1 MDSKP
6 FRKGTDIFR
15 YHTYLVLQGARDGV
29 QRRKRNMIIA
39 IVLGAISGV
48 LGFLPLYLGLRLA
61 RKATP
66 TSNLGHAGALLL
78 GVLLSFL
85 ILVAAFGTCA
95 LAARDL
101 VLPFVLAE
109 VAGLVVSAIAFGFG
123 TLVRK

>member
-1 MDSKP
+1 
-6 FRKGTDIFR
+6 
-15 YHTYLVLQGARDGV
+15 
-29 QRRKRNMIIA
+29 MIAA
-39 IVLGAISGV
+39 IVLGAVSGI

-85 ILVAAFGTCA
+85 ILVAAFIVCIFV
-95 LAARDL
+95 ARDL

-109 VAGLVVSAIAFGFG
+109 VGGLVVSAVAFGFS
-123 TLVRK
+123 TLARK